1 MLPHATEIAALS
13 EHALEAVAPGF
24 ARRAQ
29 SLRGGLLVAGSGVGG
44 GERGEIAALVLAALG
59 VRGVLARR
67 FDTEFH
73 RHLVHA
79 GILPLLLAHEADVGA
94 IEPGDELEIPGLPE
108 ALAPGKPLVVRNLTR
123 GSQYTPQ
130 HDLAPRD
137 IAILEAGGL
146 LAFHRET
153 VEVKAPA

>member
-1 MLPHATEIAALS
+1 M
-13 EHALEAVAPGF
+13 
-24 ARRAQ
+24 
-29 SLRGGLLVAGSGVGG
+29 
-44 GERGEIAALVLAALG
+44 LAALG
-59 VRGVLARR
+59 VRGVLARG
-67 FDTEFH
+67 FDAEFH
-73 RHLVHA
+73 GHLVHA
-79 GILPLLLAHEADVGA
+79 GILPLRLAHEADLRA

-146 LAFHRET
+146 LAFHREA
-153 VEVKAPA
+153 VEAQTPA